1 MKQFN
6 FLPKLFNSWK
16 DEYQEDVR
24 YGLKGRKLIE
34 KKSKFQ
40 KITVFESK
48 RYGKA
53 LLLDD
58 CWMTAEKQEKQ
69 YHECLVHPA
78 LCSSEE
84 LNNVLIIGGGD
95 GGTARECLKYKEL
108 KKLKLIE
115 IDEIVIEMSKKY
127 LSEIGGNC
135 WLDPRLDVQSEDGI
149 SWVQQAEESSFDAV
163 IIDSSDP
170 KGPAKGLFNK
180 KFFQNCRRILKSNGV
195 FAAQTES
202 PEAFEKTHIESVK
215 VIREV
220 FGTADP
226 LYGNVPIYPSGWWS
240 WTFASIG
247 KRRYLYPIN
256 SRAEHI
262 SKTCQFWSPRWQKG
276 SFDSVP
282 AHIERK
288 LQS

>member
-1 MKQFN
+1 MKIHNRLIIFMKPFK

-115 IDEIVIEMSKKY
+115 IDEIVIEVSKKY
-127 LSEIGGNC
+127 LSKLGCNC
-135 WLDPRLDVQSEDGI
+135 WLDPRLDVQTDDGI
-149 SWVQQAEESSFDAV
+149 SWVQKAKVNSFDAL
-163 IIDSSDP
+163 IIDSSDSM
-170 KGPAKGLFNK
+170 KLRLRVHAGL
-180 KFFQNCRRILKSNGV
+180 
-195 FAAQTES
+195 
-202 PEAFEKTHIESVK
+202 PM
-215 VIREV
+215 
-220 FGTADP
+220 
-226 LYGNVPIYPSGWWS
+226 
-240 WTFASIG
+240 
-247 KRRYLYPIN
+247 
-256 SRAEHI
+256 
-262 SKTCQFWSPRWQKG
+262 
-276 SFDSVP
+276 
-282 AHIERK
+282 
-288 LQS
+288 